1 MVLYLHVKLYRNVFI
16 TGGTHGNERIG
27 VLLAQQWQKNPEA
40 VTRSTFKTEVRSR
53 YSAQYSDSMRQP
65 CG

>member
-27 VLLAQQWQKNPEA
+27 VLLAQQWQKKPEA
-40 VTRSTFKTEVRSR
+40 VTRSTFKTEVCNRHPI
-53 YSAQYSDSMRQP
+53 YYLNSMR
-65 CG
+65 